1 MSVLSSASR
10 YLWVKL
16 ADESLWW
23 PSCVVNDTSNSNL
36 KTTFTTG
43 DSNLIVVRFLGT
55 ADNLGQSAVAALSLL
70 DRGISWEY
78 IDSIDYSQQTVSDLL
93 KSQYCTALSIL
104 SENVGTDIS
113 NSFKNNIY
121 NDNNVDNNS
130 ENGLSLTNSPQKATE
145 MDNSFSRARDL
156 ISPVAKER
164 YDLEG
169 LGDSNLNN
177 QPNNH
182 LFTEKVDC
190 DFLQR
195 LDECCTVSKAKSAV
209 RYIHVYMYIHI
220 FIYVHM
226 CIYLY
231 EFIYIH
237 TYINIF
243 IYM

>member
-1 MSVLSSASR
+1 LLNFHSMSVLSSASR

-55 ADNLGQSAVAALSLL
+55 DDNLGQSAVAALNLL
-70 DRGISWEY
+70 DRGVSWEC
-78 IDSIDYSQQTVSDLL
+78 IDSVDYSQQIVSDSL
-93 KSQYCTALSIL
+93 KSQYCKALSIL
-104 SENVGTDIS
+104 SENVGADIS
-113 NSFKNNIY
+113 NSFRKNLY
-121 NDNNVDNNS
+121 NDNNVDNHFSS
-130 ENGLSLTNSPQKATE
+130 ENGLSTTNSPQKITE
-145 MDNSFSRARDL
+145 TDKSFSRTRDL

-169 LGDSNLNN
+169 VGDSNLNN

-182 LFTEKVDC
+182 LFTEKVDS

-195 LDECCTVSKAKSAV
+195 LDECCTVSKAKSAI
-209 RYIHVYMYIHI
+209 RYVYAHMYIHI
-220 FIYVHM
+220 FI
-226 CIYLY
+226 
-231 EFIYIH
+231 
-237 TYINIF
+237 
-243 IYM
+243 